1 MENILCPHCGCPLRF
16 VGVTDI
22 DVEDC
27 GTLYEIYDGKCFTC
41 NKKYTWTKYQALALQ
56 ERKKIEVIIYIF
68 SLVIN
73 QRCMLYFQLI
83 TKRTVKECIIKGKW
97 NNKKYLIN
105 S

>member
-41 NKKYTWTKYQALALQ
+41 NKKYTWTKY
-56 ERKKIEVIIYIF
+56 YTFF
-68 SLVIN
+68 SISPLEETSDED
-73 QRCMLYFQLI
+73 Y
-83 TKRTVKECIIKGKW
+83 
-97 NNKKYLIN
+97 
-105 S
+105 